1 MAKLNFL
8 LKNISYHGFKQLC
21 FTFNN
26 PLRLC
31 LLYQS
36 AKEEDPGPR
45 ESVFQFEDMDLLPL
59 RDIGI
64 LGNSS
69 YEFGFTIGPVCFS

>member
-1 MAKLNFL
+1 MAKLNVL
-8 LKNISYHGFKQLC
+8 LKQNYYQGFKQLC

-26 PLRLC
+26 PLC

-36 AKEEDPGPR
+36 AKEVDPGPR

-59 RDIGI
+59 RDIGV

>member
-1 MAKLNFL
+1 MAKLNLL
-8 LKNISYHGFKQLC
+8 LKKYYYQGFKQLC

-26 PLRLC
+26 PLRL
-31 LLYQS
+31 LYQS
-36 AKEEDPGPR
+36 AKEVDPGPR

-59 RDIGI
+59 RDIGV

>member
-1 MAKLNFL
+1 MAKLNVL
-8 LKNISYHGFKQLC
+8 LKQNYYQGFKQLC

-36 AKEEDPGPR
+36 AKEVDPGPR

-59 RDIGI
+59 RDIGV